1 MSNGIGSKWVHNLSR
16 GLSLL
21 MLALVPLAAIA
32 MFGGDLLSSARGE
45 NGALAGSVDLV
56 SGKNLASASN
66 YAAPVS
72 SDSENEEGAQVGLSV
87 WEDTSLRRS
96 QRYPVNTK
104 PKVSGKTKPKPKP
117 PLSKKTK

>member
-1 MSNGIGSKWVHNLSR
+1 
-16 GLSLL
+16 
-21 MLALVPLAAIA
+21 
-32 MFGGDLLSSARGE
+32 
-45 NGALAGSVDLV
+45 
-56 SGKNLASASN
+56 KNLASASN

-72 SDSENEEGAQVGLSV
+72 SDSENEEGGQVGLSV

-104 PKVSGKTKPKPKP
+104 PKFSGKTKPKPKP